1 MDAYKKYFSEFLGTF
16 ILIFVGSGSVCA
28 NYLLTKAGQP
38 GLGLLGIALS
48 YGFAVVA
55 IVYALGYVSGA
66 HINPATTISLWVIK
80 KIDGS
85 TALMYIIFQLAGAAA
100 GGFLVRLLFPAA
112 TAISFGAFSPAPG
125 VFSMQAILMEAIL
138 SFLLV
143 FTIYATVIDKRATTA
158 LAGLAI
164 GLVVVF
170 DVIVGA
176 TVSGGAV
183 TPSIAFGPAFASG
196 NFANHHVYWIG
207 HCFGAVVAGIVY
219 DLVFAEK
226 EAVDEELLRMHEEI
240 AKASTGETAKPKR
253 GRTKS

>member
-1 MDAYKKYFSEFLGTF
+1 MDAYKKYISEFLGTF

-28 NYLLTKAGQP
+28 NYMLTKAGQP
-38 GLGLLGIALS
+38 GLGLLGIAMS

-55 IVYALGYVSGA
+55 IVYALSYVSGT
-66 HINPATTISLWVIK
+66 HINPATTISFWVTK
-80 KIDGS
+80 RIDGG
-85 TALMYIIFQLAGAAA
+85 TALMYILFQLTGAAA
-100 GGFLVRLLFPAA
+100 AGLLVKIMFPAA
-112 TAISFGAFSPAPG
+112 IAINFGAFSPAPG
-125 VFSMQAILMEAIL
+125 VSGIQAILMEAML

-143 FTIYATVIDKRATTA
+143 FTVYATVVDKRAAGA

-196 NFANHHVYWIG
+196 NFANHQVYWIG
-207 HCFGAVVAGIVY
+207 HCLGAIVAGLVY

-240 AKASTGETAKPKR
+240 AKVSAEAKPKR
-253 GRTKS
+253 GRTRA